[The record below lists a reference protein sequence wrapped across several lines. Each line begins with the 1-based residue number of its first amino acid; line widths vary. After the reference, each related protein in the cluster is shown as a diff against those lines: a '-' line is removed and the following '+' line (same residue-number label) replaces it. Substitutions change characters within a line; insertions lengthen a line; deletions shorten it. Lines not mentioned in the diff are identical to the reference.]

1 MEISDELIERFFNNE
16 CNAKESEFVVNYLQ
30 ENSEQFKKY
39 ANKKEWDE
47 TEVKRHLPQSVT
59 AEMWNEINVQT
70 KSKGSLIWLKRLSVA
85 ACTVGILF
93 LSYHLMHQN
102 NHESTTVTLLKNKEV
117 HSLISQKV
125 VFNNTGK
132 EMSVAL
138 MDGSVVKLEN
148 NSELRYDEPF
158 QNNRRD
164 IALSG
169 KAFFKV
175 AKDKTKPFTVTAGG
189 LSTTALG
196 TSFWVDDN
204 KRLHKINVRL
214 LTGKVV
220 IAKVPGLGIKNFKS
234 VYLIPGQEL
243 KFETITEKSLVQNFN
258 LKDEATTN
266 KNNHPIKK
274 NKSNSNS
281 DEKIIF
287 SNTPLNEVFKTLEK
301 EYKVSINF
309 NIEDCSKITFTGNYK
324 ITDSIDDILQT
335 ISLLND
341 LKIER
346 NDSGFIIKNNQ

>member
-1 MEISDELIERFFNNE
+1 MEISDKLIERFFNNE
-16 CNAKESEFVVNYLQ
+16 CNAEESEIVVNYLQ
-30 ENSEQFKKY
+30 ENPEEFKKY
-39 ANKKEWDE
+39 VDKKEWDE
-47 TEVKRHLPQSVT
+47 MEVKQHLPETVT
-59 AEMWNEINVQT
+59 EEMWDVINSQT
-70 KSKGSLIWLKRLSVA
+70 KPKSNLVWLKRLSVA
-85 ACTVGILF
+85 ACAVGILF
-93 LSYHLMHQN
+93 LGYHWMHPN
-102 NHESTTVTLLKNKEV
+102 NHEFTTASVLKNSSIQPLV
-117 HSLISQKV
+117 SQKI

-196 TSFWVDDN
+196 TSFWVDEN

-220 IAKVPGLGIKNFKS
+220 IAKVPGLGIKNFKP
-234 VYLIPGQEL
+234 VYLIPGEEL
-243 KFETITEKSLVQNFN
+243 KFETRNEKSLVQNFD
-258 LKDEATTN
+258 LKDEGIADKKNNSTN
-266 KNNHPIKK
+266 KNQLNA
-274 NKSNSNS
+274 NSN
-281 DEKIIF
+281 EKVVF
-287 SNTPLNEVFKTLEK
+287 NNTPLSEVFKTLEK
-301 EYKVSINF
+301 DYKISISF
-309 NIEDCSKITFTGNYK
+309 NKEDCSKITFTGNYK

-341 LKIER
+341 LKMER
-346 NDSGFIIKNNQ
+346 SGSEFIIKK